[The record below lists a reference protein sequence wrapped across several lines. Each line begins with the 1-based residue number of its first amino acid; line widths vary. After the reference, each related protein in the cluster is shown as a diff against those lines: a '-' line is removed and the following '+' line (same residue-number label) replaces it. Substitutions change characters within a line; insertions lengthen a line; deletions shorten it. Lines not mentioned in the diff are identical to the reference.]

1 MIIETWTEITLA
13 ALQELWMGFILFIPR
28 LIGTTVIFLIG
39 WFLANIIGR
48 VISEILRRIK
58 FNSIFER
65 AGWQDTLEK
74 AEIKTKPS
82 EFIGAIGKW
91 IVAIVFLVSAIKIL
105 FADHHFRLEF
115 LDKIVNWLPNL
126 IVAVV
131 IFVIASIVADILGKI
146 IQASVRRT
154 GLGYARMLGMGTRWA
169 IYILAGLM
177 ILRQL
182 GVTPTIIDIIVMGL
196 VGSFMLAFGLAF
208 GLGGKEVASKILEDL
223 RKEITE

>member
-1 MIIETWTEITLA
+1 MVIETWTDTTLN
-13 ALQELWMGFILFIPR
+13 ALQDLWRGFILFIPR
-28 LIGTTVIFLIG
+28 LIGAIVVFLIG

-48 VISEILRRIK
+48 VISEILARIK

-65 AGWQDTLEK
+65 AGWQETLEK

-82 EFIGAIGKW
+82 EFIGTIGKW

-105 FADHHFRLEF
+105 LADYSFRLEF

-131 IFVIASIVADILGKI
+131 IFVIAAIVADILGKI
-146 IQASVRRT
+146 IQASVRKT
-154 GLGYARMLGMGTRWA
+154 GVGYAKMLGIGSRWA

-182 GVTPTIIDIIVMGL
+182 GVTPTIIDTIVMGL
-196 VGSFMLAFGLAF
+196 VGGFMLVFGLAF
-208 GLGGKEVASKILEDL
+208 GLGGKEIASKILEEL
-223 RKEITE
+223 RKKISE